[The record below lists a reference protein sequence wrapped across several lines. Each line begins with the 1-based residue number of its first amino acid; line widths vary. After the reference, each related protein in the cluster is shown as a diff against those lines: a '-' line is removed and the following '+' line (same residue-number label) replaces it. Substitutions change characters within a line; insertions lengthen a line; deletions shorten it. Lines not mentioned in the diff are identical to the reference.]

1 MTTFND
7 FDYKRAYVS
16 SVQFNT
22 IVDETFTGGEQRR
35 DLWSTP
41 RRKWTLDFEK
51 DQVDRE
57 ALVNFF
63 ITQKGRKNTFSW
75 IWATDKGGDG
85 QSHTVRFDSD
95 QLDFSVLEMKYS
107 TFNITLVEVPA

>member
-1 MTTFND
+1 MTDIMNT
-7 FDYKRAYVS
+7 YKKAHVS

-57 ALVNFF
+57 ALVAFF
-63 ITQKGRKNTFSW
+63 SAQKGRKYSFKW
-75 IWATDKGGDG
+75 IWAANKGGDG
-85 QSHTVRFDSD
+85 IEHTVRFDTD
-95 QLDFSVLEMKYS
+95 QLDFSVLEMGYS
-107 TFNITLVEVPA
+107 MFSITLVEVPA